1 MLEEFFHSITIQ
13 GLLTGIKSIFSSS
26 EVLNNKLN
34 KQYNASN
41 FNYEVIVKK
50 CLTDVPS
57 LHNTSY
63 SLEVSRISKENN
75 INEKIYASLFKQIL
89 INICND
95 NNINVD
101 VVDFIK
107 KCYINISNN
116 ILSNNLI
123 HSIIENN
130 SSSNN
135 LLINII
141 DACYYKS
148 LYSFIDINKLL
159 STKPKTND
167 TQIIKIQES
176 INKLTIQI
184 NSVYELVNNIYN
196 NILQE
201 KINGDNLDIPKIKID
216 NNTENIKNKNISKTS
231 TMLNNIIV
239 PNESD
244 NKSLDI
250 ESHPAIGDDIIN
262 KSITPILKQDNN
274 SPMINYPQ
282 QDNNSPMINYPQQD
296 NNSPMINYPQQDNNS
311 PMINY
316 SKLENN
322 NLQPG
327 ENNIINKQD
336 ENEEQD
342 TQQIH
347 EKNIDDLLK
356 IL

>member
-1 MLEEFFHSITIQ
+1 MVEEFFHSITIQ
-13 GLLTGIKSIFSSS
+13 GLLTGIKSIFISS

-34 KQYNASN
+34 KQHNASN
-41 FNYEVIVKK
+41 FNYEIIVKK

-130 SSSNN
+130 SASNS
-135 LLINII
+135 LLISII

-176 INKLTIQI
+176 INKLTAQI
-184 NSVYELVNNIYN
+184 NSVYELTNNIYN

-201 KINGDNLDIPKIKID
+201 KINGDNLDIPKINVD

-239 PNESD
+239 PNDSD

-250 ESHPAIGDDIIN
+250 ESHPAIGDEIIN
-262 KSITPILKQDNN
+262 NSITPILKQDNN

-296 NNSPMINYPQQDNNS
+296 NNSPI
-311 PMINY
+311 INY

-322 NLQPG
+322 NLQPD

>member
-184 NSVYELVNNIYN
+184 NSMYELVNNIYN

-296 NNSPMINYPQQDNNS
+296 NNL